1 LFITG
6 PASVL
11 ASELT
16 NDMDSEKDVGVLSS
30 GKAIIVGA
38 NGGIGSSV
46 ALALARQG
54 VELALIGRNEA
65 ALDKITVICT
75 DAGARAFP
83 LTCDINQVDTIQA
96 TVNSAIERL
105 DGLNYLV
112 NCAGISA
119 REKLHETDLASSLA
133 ILDTNLRAHLYFAR
147 YALPEI
153 NRNSGGAVIKIGSV
167 NHSYSGANTYPAS
180 NQAGEGL
187 AAVMF
192 EDVREFGTRVCTIK
206 PGWVNTALVQSDGI
220 DSALMIQPDDIAR
233 TVVYVLSMPNT
244 ACPTEITIL
253 PQRSPYC

>member
-1 LFITG
+1 MITDG
-6 PASVL
+6 PASVPL
-11 ASELT
+11 
-16 NDMDSEKDVGVLSS
+16 S

-46 ALALARQG
+46 AIALARQG
-54 VELALIGRNEA
+54 VESALVGRNKA
-65 ALDKITVICT
+65 ALDNITGICK
-75 DAGARAFP
+75 DAGAKTFP
-83 LTCDINQVDTIQA
+83 LICDISRVDTIQN

-105 DGLNYLV
+105 DGLNYLI

-133 ILDTNLRAHLYFAR
+133 ILDTNLRAHLFFAR

-167 NHSYSGANTYPAS
+167 NHPYSGANTYTAS
-180 NQAGEGL
+180 NQGGEGL

-206 PGWVNTALVQSDGI
+206 PGWVNTALVQSDSI

-233 TVVYVLSMPNT
+233 TVMFVLSMPNT
-244 ACPTEITIL
+244 ACPTEITLL
-253 PQRSPYC
+253 PQRSPYY